1 MEKGIGQKFLM
12 HITLSDALQLILK
25 IGGAQFTRTSK
36 CIMGRK
42 LRCFY
47 IRVDCLDKRSFLG
60 KHISC
65 EDES

>member
-12 HITLSDALQLILK
+12 HTTLSDALQLVLK
-25 IGGAQFTRTSK
+25 IGGAPFTRASK

-47 IRVDCLDKRSFLG
+47 IRLDRLDKRSFLS
-60 KHISC
+60 KRISC
-65 EDES
+65 EDER